1 MFFVNLLETNLQTKL
16 IGKKIN
22 YFTTTKSTNDD
33 IWELYN
39 TGAASGEVVITDNQ
53 TNGRGQRNNKWH
65 SNPGQNIL
73 CSFLLYE
80 KLNIQFIGI
89 YPILIGVGISRG
101 VEKLL
106 SIKMQLKWPND
117 IYYENKKIGG
127 VLIESKIKKNS
138 LILNIGMGINV
149 NQNIDSF
156 PNNISDNVNSL
167 KNIVGHPIQR
177 ELLLSYI
184 FNEIDIL
191 FHQMNPRQLI
201 EEWNNRCININKT
214 VSFNLE
220 NKLKTGIFKKIN
232 NKGQSIIKYNNNEI
246 IYDGAI
252 IQV

>member
-117 IYYENKKIGG
+117 IYYKNKKIGG

-167 KNIVGHPIQR
+167 NI
-177 ELLLSYI
+177 L
-184 FNEIDIL
+184 NEIDIL